1 MCTCTDLVIFAPD
14 CTYNRPIV
22 ATSHLRFPDSSG
34 SLNDYVSGEEI
45 YISLDSFEVCC
56 QALFSNT
63 GMGRKKSIRGISL
76 MGWCC
81 VSIQGLLPLC

>member
-45 YISLDSFEVCC
+45 YL
-56 QALFSNT
+56 
-63 GMGRKKSIRGISL
+63 SIPLRFAAKLYS
-76 MGWCC
+76 
-81 VSIQGLLPLC
+81 VIQEWVERNL